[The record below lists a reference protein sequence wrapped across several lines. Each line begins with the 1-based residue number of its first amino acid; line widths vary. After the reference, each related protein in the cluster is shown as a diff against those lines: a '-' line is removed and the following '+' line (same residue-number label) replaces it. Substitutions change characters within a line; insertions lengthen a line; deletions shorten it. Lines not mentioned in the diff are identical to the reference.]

1 MIEEKQNNNIIVY
14 LNQTKIMTRKCYEEI
29 IWLRE

>member
-1 MIEEKQNNNIIVY
+1 

-29 IWLRE
+29 IWLREWYKEKEILE